1 LGIIM
6 LSVVTKN
13 QLKIGGCDGK
23 DISNLGCKCRKRRR
37 VYKSVS

>member
-23 DISNLGCKCRKRRR
+23 DISNLG
-37 VYKSVS
+37 Y